1 MSLDDDLS
9 KIESVVV
16 GCETELKNK
25 SFSATAIAYRLRG
38 IADPAART
46 AKGNALAGWLAEKCE
61 TLDIERLLELR
72 EQNPENP
79 RINDLGR
86 RAASCCAALQYIIL
100 SVLQT
105 LDSPNSET
113 LEAKKQASALMGV
126 MAHIR
131 NIFSGARPKPAPA
144 PPASPPKAAE

>member
-1 MSLDDDLS
+1 MSLDEELS
-9 KIESVVV
+9 KIESVVI

-25 SFSATAIAYRLRG
+25 SFSATAISYRLRG
-38 IADPAART
+38 IADSAART

-61 TLDIERLLELR
+61 TVDIERLLELR

-86 RAASCCAALQYIIL
+86 RAVGYCAALQYIIL

-105 LDSPNSET
+105 LDSPNSDT
-113 LEAKKQASALMGV
+113 VEAKKQASALMGV

-131 NIFSGARPKPAPA
+131 NIFSGTHPKPA